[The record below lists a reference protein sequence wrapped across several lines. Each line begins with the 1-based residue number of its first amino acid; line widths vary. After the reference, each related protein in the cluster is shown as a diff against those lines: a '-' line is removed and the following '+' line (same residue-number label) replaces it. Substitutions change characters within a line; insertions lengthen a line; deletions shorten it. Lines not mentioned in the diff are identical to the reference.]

1 MAERSGGWWAVRVR
15 ELPGVFTQARRL
27 DQVESMVRDAL
38 AAYLDTDPRSFE
50 VGLVEVLP
58 DAMAEE
64 VRRARQ
70 ARERASR
77 TQADADT
84 ALRKAAAG
92 LVRGGLTVRDVGRVL
107 GISPQRVS
115 QLTSASGTARPG
127 PSAQAG

>member
-1 MAERSGGWWAVRVR
+1 MSATPWPASMMSRSGEVRVMTGYTAVAERCGGWWAVRVR
-15 ELPGVFTQARRL
+15 EQPGVFTQAKRL

-50 VGLVEVLP
+50 VGLVQVLP

-77 TQADADT
+77 TQAE
-84 ALRKAAAG
+84 AG
-92 LVRGGLTVRDVGRVL
+92 DH
-107 GISPQRVS
+107 
-115 QLTSASGTARPG
+115 
-127 PSAQAG
+127 

>member
-1 MAERSGGWWAVRVR
+1 MAERCGGWWAVRVR
-15 ELPGVFTQARRL
+15 EQPGVFTQARRL

-50 VGLVEVLP
+50 VGVVEVLP
-58 DAMAEE
+58 EAMAEE

-77 TQADADT
+77 TQAEADT
-84 ALRKAAAG
+84 AVRKAAAG
-92 LVRGGLTVRDVGRVL
+92 LVRGGLTVRDAGRVL

-115 QLTSASGTARPG
+115 QLTSAGSGVQGRP
-127 PSAQAG
+127 A